1 MFAVVF
7 HTDDEIT
14 PSVIGPFESVESAK
28 QAILTVKDYQSTVY
42 WINIVEITNPASI
55 GDEWDIINGK
65 AFSEG
70 IVI

>member
-7 HTDDEIT
+7 HTDDELT
-14 PSVIGPFESVESAK
+14 PSVIGPFESVELAK
-28 QAILTVKDYQSTVY
+28 QAILTVKDYPNTIY

-55 GDEWDIINGK
+55 GDKWDSINGE